1 MTAKT
6 FIDQLISAG
15 RYTFTTD
22 EAKAALSGTADAIK
36 LALNRLRRK
45 GEINS
50 PMRGFWVI
58 VPPEYRRLG
67 CLPAEQFIP
76 SLMAYLGLA
85 YYAGLL
91 TAAQFHGAAHHRPQT
106 FQVLVEKP
114 RRPIYCGKVRVDFHV
129 RKNLTSVPTQMF
141 NTPRGP
147 ITASTPEA
155 TAYDLIGYEAQIG
168 GLNAAATVLADLA
181 EKLDAQTLAKLAPQ
195 MPIPWVQRLGFVLE
209 ALNAPSATAS
219 LRPWVK
225 THVRVFASLQPGSDD
240 RDHDRGRSL
249 DWKLILNTEL
259 EPDA

>member
-1 MTAKT
+1 MNAKS
-6 FIDQLISAG
+6 FIEQLASSG
-15 RYTFTTD
+15 RYTFTT
-22 EAKAALSGTADAIK
+22 EVARAALSGTADSVK

-50 PMRGFWVI
+50 PMRGFWVV

-76 SLMAYLGLA
+76 ALMSHLGLA

-106 FQVLVEKP
+106 FQVMVEKP
-114 RRPIYCGKVRVDFHV
+114 RRQILCGQIKVDFHV
-129 RKNLTSVPTQMF
+129 RKNLTSVPVQPF

-147 ITASTPEA
+147 ISASTPEA

-181 EKLDAQTLAKLAPQ
+181 EKLDPQKLAVLAPQ
-195 MPIPWVQRLGFVLE
+195 VPAPCVQRLGFVLE
-209 ALNAPSATAS
+209 ALDAPFATGD
-219 LRPWVK
+219 LRVWVK
-225 THVRVFASLQPGSDD
+225 DHVRTFTSLQPGSDD
-240 RDHDRGRSL
+240 DNNVRSA
-249 DWKLILNTEL
+249 DWKLILNMEL

>member
-1 MTAKT
+1 MTAKA
-6 FIDQLISAG
+6 FIDQLTGAG
-15 RYTFTTD
+15 QYTFTTD
-22 EAKAALSGTADAIK
+22 EAKAALSGSTDAVK

-50 PMRGFWVI
+50 PMRGFWVV
-58 VPPEYRRLG
+58 VPPEYKRLG

-76 SLMAYLGLA
+76 SLMAHLGLP

-106 FQVLVEKP
+106 FQVMVEKP
-114 RRPIYCGKVRVDFHV
+114 RRPISCGKVRVDFHV
-129 RKNLTSVPTQMF
+129 RKNLASVPTQMF

-168 GLNAAATVLADLA
+168 GLNATATVLADLA
-181 EKLDAQTLAKLAPQ
+181 EKLDAHTLVKLALQVP
-195 MPIPWVQRLGFVLE
+195 PPWVQRLGFVLE
-209 ALNAPSATAS
+209 TLDAAHATAS

-225 THVRVFASLQPGSDD
+225 THVRAFTSLQPGSHDD
-240 RDHDRGRSL
+240 DHGRSL